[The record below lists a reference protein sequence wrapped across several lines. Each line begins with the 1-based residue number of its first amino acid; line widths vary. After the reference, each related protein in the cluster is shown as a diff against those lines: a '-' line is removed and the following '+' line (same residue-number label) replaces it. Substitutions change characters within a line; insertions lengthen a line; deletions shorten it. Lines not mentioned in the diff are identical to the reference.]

1 LSDSE
6 AMRRGP
12 KRKNLKPP
20 GQCIFCPGTH
30 MSKEHFWSTWSNPML
45 PKFKVNAYVEEHLS
59 HTRKTV
65 LVKREIRTRPGSAS
79 SKKLRVVCEDC
90 NNGWMN
96 QVEDLARPILEPLI
110 AGHSTVLS
118 HHQQRILAEWIT
130 MKTMVVEHETPKDAV
145 IPRADRE
152 AFKNKRTIPNY
163 ITIWTAKHSVPAWCT
178 MLFRQT
184 ASLSSIPKPPPKIL
198 AGGKNVETVAFGIG
212 ALFVYVM
219 VSDPGVIDLN
229 ELITIRLLARLWPS
243 AGSQILWGPIVL
255 RGRNPDWV
263 AHTLDRVIDRPRSLW
278 MPLPKT

>member
-1 LSDSE
+1 MRFKDRDSPSRVGISFSGVGGPLNAPCNIFCRRCLSDSE

-96 QVEDLARPILEPLI
+96 QVEDLATNFGT
-110 AGHSTVLS
+110 ANSG
-118 HHQQRILAEWIT
+118 AFDG
-130 MKTMVVEHETPKDAV
+130 PKSS
-145 IPRADRE
+145 P
-152 AFKNKRTIPNY
+152 
-163 ITIWTAKHSVPAWCT
+163 TAH
-178 MLFRQT
+178 
-184 ASLSSIPKPPPKIL
+184 
-198 AGGKNVETVAFGIG
+198 FG
-212 ALFVYVM
+212 
-219 VSDPGVIDLN
+219 
-229 ELITIRLLARLWPS
+229 
-243 AGSQILWGPIVL
+243 
-255 RGRNPDWV
+255 
-263 AHTLDRVIDRPRSLW
+263 
-278 MPLPKT
+278 